1 MELLPQSREALDEY
15 LTPSGDDL
23 EDQLSEIESWA
34 MRTVPE
40 CVAMSVTLLEEDL
53 TFTFV
58 RQATDGGPTAAPAG
72 PAPPGGGGW
81 HALDEEGWAAL
92 ARQQAAAGIAST
104 VSLPVVE
111 RDRVVLGIDLYA
123 CTPHAFDDRLE
134 DLASSL
140 GAWRDG
146 AVTNADLAFD
156 TRRLAEEAPQRLKE
170 RRTVEVAVGL
180 LAARQGL
187 DIESAHAVLHSCA
200 RQAGIEDVQ
209 AALVLLALP
218 DL

>member
-1 MELLPQSREALDEY
+1 MPPSRRHRLGEPDGRLAVAALVEQGEAGGPGGLGAAGGALDDEHRG
-15 LTPSGDDL
+15 LVEPADEPGEHRGQRL
-23 EDQLSEIESWA
+23 LAHVVGRVGEDQ
-34 MRTVPE
+34 
-40 CVAMSVTLLEEDL
+40 
-53 TFTFV
+53 
-58 RQATDGGPTAAPAG
+58 APRC
-72 PAPPGGGGW
+72 GW

-104 VSLPVVE
+104 VSLPVVH

-134 DLASSL
+134 DLARSL

-146 AVTNADLAFD
+146 AVTNADLAFES
-156 TRRLAEEAPQRLKE
+156 RRRAEEAPQRLKE

-187 DIESAHAVLHSCA
+187 DVESARALLRACA
-200 RQAGIEDVQ
+200 HRAGIRDVQ
-209 AALVLLALP
+209 AALVLLAIP
-218 DL
+218 DR